1 MKSIKEY
8 IAEWNKENSITT
20 YGDVKNSANIVP
32 ENLGMNYVEAKIFEE
47 IKQSDLK
54 RLKSM

>member
-8 IAEWNKENSITT
+8 IAEWNKENSVAT

-32 ENLGMNYVEAKIFEE
+32 ENLGMNSIEAKMYED

-54 RLKSM
+54 RLKLM